1 MNEIVLTSVGTLLA
15 YMASKNYFIPWII
28 KGWEWI
34 INKKNDLDKKQL
46 DVVDEIHK
54 VRMNE
59 NEYYEETFNTL
70 LGQIEK
76 LENELKLYSNELTN
90 LRNEILLLNSKLY
103 KKSMIILDLQ
113 KRCCL
118 NEHCKDRICCENK
131 IEKLVTDE
139 TEG

>member
-1 MNEIVLTSVGTLLA
+1 MNEIVLTSVGTLFA
-15 YMASKNYFIPWII
+15 YIASKDYFIPWII
-28 KGWEWI
+28 KLWEWI
-34 INKKNDLDKKQL
+34 RKKKNDLDKKQL

-70 LGQIEK
+70 LGQIER
-76 LENELKLYSNELTN
+76 LESELKNYAEELST
-90 LRNEILLLNSKLY
+90 LRNEILMLNSKLY

-118 NEHCKDRICCENK
+118 NEHCKDRVCCENK
-131 IEKLVTDE
+131 IDNLVTE
-139 TEG
+139 

>member
-1 MNEIVLTSVGTLLA
+1 MNEIVLTSVGTLFA
-15 YMASKNYFIPWII
+15 YIASKDYFIPWIV
-28 KGWEWI
+28 KLWEWI
-34 INKKNDLDKKQL
+34 RKKKNDLDKKQL

-70 LGQIEK
+70 LGQIER
-76 LENELKLYSNELTN
+76 LEGELKNYAEELST
-90 LRNEILLLNSKLY
+90 LRNEILMLNSKLY

-118 NEHCKDRICCENK
+118 NEHCKERVCCENK

-139 TEG
+139 IEG

>member
-1 MNEIVLTSVGTLLA
+1 MNEIVLTSVGTLFA
-15 YMASKNYFIPWII
+15 YIASKDYFIPWIV
-28 KGWEWI
+28 KLWEWI
-34 INKKNDLDKKQL
+34 RKKKNDLDKKQL
-46 DVVDEIHK
+46 DVIDEIHK

-70 LGQIEK
+70 LGQIER
-76 LENELKLYSNELTN
+76 LEGELKNYAEELST
-90 LRNEILLLNSKLY
+90 LRNEILMLNSKLY

-118 NEHCKDRICCENK
+118 NEHCKERVCCENK

-139 TEG
+139 IEG